1 MPIISVII
9 PIYNAELTLRRC
21 LDSILTQTFT
31 NFECLLIN
39 DGSKDRSGEICDEY
53 ASKDGRFRVF
63 HQENSG
69 PSAARNVGL
78 TQAKGQYIIFQDSD
92 DYLLDSNAYLKLI
105 TYAFHNKLDV
115 LRFDYLVVDKNG
127 NILGPR
133 PLDNKV
139 QLSGKVF
146 SPAVLVKEAF
156 CGEWFTVLCLI
167 NRSIIGNLRF
177 NRRLTFLEDM
187 DFYARLLSSANL
199 RCGYIPEH
207 FYAYS
212 QVDNSLSKSGKDS
225 NFECSFALCDVF
237 DELADIVVD
246 KEMEEIYRYDS
257 VMMYYWTLAAI
268 SDISERLHRIDIIR
282 KYNVNSVH
290 RQTVRR
296 LNKVKGIGK
305 YLILIIPSPTIAIRL
320 LRLRT
325 RIVVLLRSTSVRG
338 NFCD

>member
-31 NFECLLIN
+31 DFECLLIN

-115 LRFDYLVVDKNG
+115 LRFDYLVVDKKG

-133 PLDNKV
+133 PLDKKFH
-139 QLSGKVF
+139 LSGKIF

-167 NRSIIGNLRF
+167 KRSIIGHLRF

-187 DFYARLLSSANL
+187 DFYARLLTSENL

-207 FYAYS
+207 FYAYR
-212 QVDNSLSKSGKDS
+212 QGENSLSKSGNDS
-225 NFECSFALCDVF
+225 NLECSFALCDIF
-237 DELADIVVD
+237 AELADNVVE
-246 KEMEEIYRYDS
+246 KELNEIYRYNS
-257 VMMYYWTLAAI
+257 VMMYYWTMGAV
-268 SDISERLHRIDIIR
+268 SDIPEHSHRLDIIR
-282 KYNVNSVH
+282 KYNIRSIH
-290 RQTVRR
+290 RRTVRR
-296 LNKVKGIGK
+296 LKKVKGIVK
-305 YLILIIPSPTIAIRL
+305 YLPFIIPSPTIGLSL
-320 LRLRT
+320 LRLKT
-325 RIVVLLRSTSVRG
+325 RIIVLLKS
-338 NFCD
+338 F

>member
-31 NFECLLIN
+31 DFECLLIN

-115 LRFDYLVVDKNG
+115 LRFDYLVVDKKG

-167 NRSIIGNLRF
+167 KRSIIGNLRF

-187 DFYARLLSSANL
+187 DFYARLLTSENL

-212 QVDNSLSKSGKDS
+212 QSDNSLSKSGRDS
-225 NFECSFALCDVF
+225 NFECSFALCDIF
-237 DELADIVVD
+237 AQLSDVVVE
-246 KEMEEIYRYDS
+246 KGLKEIYRYNA
-257 VMMYYWTLAAI
+257 VMMYYWTLNAI
-268 SDISERLHRIDIIR
+268 SDDAYYERRKEILNECGISDIHNR
-282 KYNVNSVH
+282 
-290 RQTVRR
+290 TLRR
-296 LNKVKGIGK
+296 LKKVRGICK
-305 YLILIIPSPTIAIRL
+305 YWLFIVLKPSLSLSL
-320 LRLRT
+320 LRLKT
-325 RIVVLLRSTSVRG
+325 RIVQLLKSL
-338 NFCD
+338 